1 MLINLNDCVAC
12 LLLMVTLKMDLYRKP
27 MPPSPILSGR
37 VYELVADRCQ
47 VFHCFGVLVSRAK
60 SSLGDCHEINVGIS
74 DMVSENVCFMS
85 QTTVENCIGGHVN
98 VLLDYKK
105 T

>member
-1 MLINLNDCVAC
+1 MIKHIYNAYMLDNLSSEQDI
-12 LLLMVTLKMDLYRKP
+12 LLESCYSKNKLEHQFKKGAPTGTREIHLT
-27 MPPSPILSGR
+27 
-37 VYELVADRCQ
+37 ELCR
-47 VFHCFGVLVSRAK
+47 
-60 SSLGDCHEINVGIS
+60 
-74 DMVSENVCFMS
+74 S

>member
-1 MLINLNDCVAC
+1 
-12 LLLMVTLKMDLYRKP
+12 MVVGLSTSSQKGQPFIRQAEYKA
-27 MPPSPILSGR
+27 ILSDKLLTQTTLLDCETFMLR
-37 VYELVADRCQ
+37 KAPRHTARLVTSWPVSAT
-47 VFHCFGVLVSRAK
+47 VPVLPWPGNR
-60 SSLGDCHEINVGIS
+60 
-74 DMVSENVCFMS
+74 S